1 MYYQSP
7 VGLLKINVEDGYVTE
22 IIFLDDED
30 EIKNVSENISLKNRA
45 VFEKCKAQLDEYFL
59 GERKIFDLPVKQL
72 GTTFQETVWNELV
85 KIPFGK
91 TISYLQLAQHIGNVK
106 SIRAVGA
113 ANGRNNLS
121 IVVPCHRVIGSN
133 GSLTGYAGGLWRKQW
148 LLEHENRYANGV
160 HLLFQEISVSL
171 KASKKPA

>member
-7 VGLLKINVEDGYVTE
+7 LGLLKINIHEGFINE
-22 IIFLDDED
+22 IIFFEDKNEISDDDSE
-30 EIKNVSENISLKNRA
+30 ENISAKNKAVLKKSKKQ
-45 VFEKCKAQLDEYFL
+45 FDEYFS
-59 GERKIFDLPVKQL
+59 GKRKIFDLPVKQS
-72 GTTFQETVWNELV
+72 GTTFQQKVWDELI

-91 TISYLQLAQHIGNVK
+91 TVSYLQLSQRIGNIK
-106 SIRAVGA
+106 SIRAVGS

-148 LLEHENRYANGV
+148 LLEHENKYANGV
-160 HLLFQEISVSL
+160 NLLFD
-171 KASKKPA
+171 

>member
-7 VGLLKINVEDGYVTE
+7 VGSLKIMIHEGFINE
-22 IIFLDDED
+22 IIFLDNEQ
-30 EIKNVSENISLKNRA
+30 EIKNDNSTENISSKNKA
-45 VFEKCKAQLDEYFL
+45 VSGICKKQFDEYFS
-59 GERKIFDLPVKQL
+59 GKRTIFDLPIKQV
-72 GTTFQETVWNELV
+72 GTTFQEKVWNELV

-91 TISYLQLAQHIGNVK
+91 TISYLQLSQRIGNLK

-121 IVVPCHRVIGSN
+121 IVIPCHRVIGSD

-148 LLEHENRYANGV
+148 LLEHENKYANGV
-160 HLLFQEISVSL
+160 HLLF
-171 KASKKPA
+171 